1 MKRFGVLLLLV
12 TVLAATGPFFI
23 KDRNGQPLMSIRDIS
38 IPAPRLPAFSDVTQ
52 RDRTGEAAAPAL
64 YKWRDE
70 NGQWHYG
77 RHAPAGI
84 RAITVETPH
93 LGNGDPGITRHSPEH
108 RTPGAH
114 LRASRPGPG
123 GPAHERQPPA
133 EPAGRQ
139 TRAGPART
147 FGPAI
152 KTAPGQEPLC
162 RYHDASV
169 WRVWPREALPVRR
182 TRKPGYAFLNTSSP
196 SCSPTWIT
204 SPGPKRPARIS
215 FASGFSNRCWIAR
228 FSGRAPYTGSKPASP
243 SLSRAASLKTKSISR
258 SCRRLRK

>member
-84 RAITVETPH
+84 RAITVETP
-93 LGNGDPGITRHSPEH
+93 ISVT
-108 RTPGAH
+108 
-114 LRASRPGPG
+114 
-123 GPAHERQPPA
+123 
-133 EPAGRQ
+133 
-139 TRAGPART
+139 
-147 FGPAI
+147 AI
-152 KTAPGQEPLC
+152 
-162 RYHDASV
+162 
-169 WRVWPREALPVRR
+169 
-182 TRKPGYAFLNTSSP
+182 
-196 SCSPTWIT
+196 
-204 SPGPKRPARIS
+204 
-215 FASGFSNRCWIAR
+215 
-228 FSGRAPYTGSKPASP
+228 PASP
-243 SLSRAASLKTKSISR
+243 GTPPSTEPQGRTSALPGLDQAGRLMSDS
-258 SCRRLRK
+258 RRLNRQAAKREQARRELLGLQ